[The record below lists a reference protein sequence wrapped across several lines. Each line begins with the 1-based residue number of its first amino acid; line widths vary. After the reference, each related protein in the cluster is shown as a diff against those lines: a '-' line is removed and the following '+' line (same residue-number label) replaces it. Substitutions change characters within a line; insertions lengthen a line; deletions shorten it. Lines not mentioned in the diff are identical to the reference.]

1 MLVGAVPVPAISGHS
16 SDNVTTAEV
25 GMIALAL
32 ISYTSREHGR
42 AWAAGWASKPRLKPR
57 GAL

>member
-1 MLVGAVPVPAISGHS
+1 MVQVPVPALSGHN
-16 SDNVTTAEV
+16 SDNGNMAEV
-25 GMIALAL
+25 GMIVLAL

-42 AWAAGWASKPRLKPR
+42 AWAAWWASKPRLKPR